1 MGSKLSTTLV
11 KDGYIV
17 TMDPDSRIIKGSV
30 LIEDGEIREVG
41 KLDREEADKTIDAE
55 GKIVIPGMVSGLS
68 RPSRILLRAPP
79 LKVEKPHDYIQR
91 LRRII
96 WPFDEVLKRDDIEVA
111 TRAFC
116 TKLVRSGVTFVP
128 ALHSS
133 QGSIGKS
140 LDSVAEAVRDVG
152 IRALVGFEATER
164 NTRAEGAKGMRENI
178 RFLENLKG
186 RRSTDSLV
194 GGLVGLA
201 PSFLVS
207 DELLRHAK
215 RVSSRFDAP
224 IVISACKSG
233 ADSFSNLKDFGKF
246 TIERLR
252 DVGVLSSNTVL
263 ASSVDVSDE
272 ELGMI
277 GKAGAGISMDPVGNM
292 KDGVGVAPLDK
303 IRKREIPTGL
313 AVDDESV
320 NIFESMR
327 FLDSVMKDLKG
338 DLRAISPEDIL
349 RIVTIEGAALF
360 GLDDRIGSLEP
371 GKRGDLVIIDSESIP
386 TSLRR
391 DNVVQHV
398 VRSVGVRDVETV
410 IIGGKEVVKNHNI
423 KTLNEKR
430 AMSKCKKTSKNV
442 WKKFENTKR

>member
-1 MGSKLSTTLV
+1 MGSRLSTTLV
-11 KDGYIV
+11 KDGYII
-17 TMDPDSRIIKGSV
+17 TMDSDSRIIRGSV
-30 LIEDGEIREVG
+30 LIEDGEIRKVG
-41 KLDREEADKTIDAE
+41 KVDQENADKTIDAE
-55 GKIVIPGMVSGLS
+55 DKIIIPGMVSGLA
-68 RPSRILLRAPP
+68 RPARILLRAPP
-79 LKVEKPHDYIQR
+79 LKVEKPRDYIQR

-96 WPFDEVLKRDDIEVA
+96 WPFDEVLKKKDIEVA

-116 TKLVRSGVTFVP
+116 SKLVKSGVTFLP

-140 LDSVAEAVRDVG
+140 LDAVAEAVKDVG

-186 RRSTDSLV
+186 KRSTDSLV
-194 GGLVGLA
+194 GGMVGLA
-201 PSFLVS
+201 PSFVVS
-207 DELLRHAK
+207 DELLRHGK
-215 RVSSRFDAP
+215 RVSNRFDAP

-246 TIERLR
+246 TVERLR
-252 DVGVLSSNTVL
+252 DVGILSSNTVL
-263 ASSVDVSDE
+263 ANCVDISDE
-272 ELGMI
+272 EIEMV
-277 GKAGAGISMDPVGNM
+277 GKAGAGISIDPVGNM
-292 KDGVGVAPLDK
+292 RDGVGAAPIDK
-303 IRKREIPTGL
+303 IKQRDISIGL
-313 AVDDESV
+313 GVDDESV

-327 FLDSVMKDLKG
+327 FLDRVTKDLTG
-338 DLRAISPEDIL
+338 DLKAISPEEIL
-349 RIVTIEGAALF
+349 RIVTIEGAALY
-360 GLDDRIGSLEP
+360 GWDDRIGSLEP
-371 GKRGDLVIIDSESIP
+371 GKRGDLVIINSDSLP

-398 VRSVGVRDVETV
+398 VKSVGVRDVETV
-410 IIGGKEVVKNHNI
+410 IVGGHEVVKNHNI

-430 AMSKCKKTSKNV
+430 AMNKCKETSKNV